1 MGRYRTKI
9 EGEYK
14 EANVLQANTSNI
26 KKATSVR
33 SHMAENEFYEKQVIK
48 PSPKAKT
55 INLTYTKTE
64 AAGESE
70 SIYIGG
76 ILSDPGNAVELIVEN
91 ITGSKQAL
99 KPNEDVIFFTLMSQ
113 ILSSSIRISKIKI
126 NTPNTD
132 LFNQD
137 VYIVTPKTNGGM
149 DVQQIRLSDMASE
162 FAYQSGI
169 LTLPVDFK
177 LCENNILILDMKAL
191 AIDETVK
198 LSMEISEQKE
208 N

>member
-1 MGRYRTKI
+1 MEKI
-9 EGEYK
+9 
-14 EANVLQANTSNI
+14 ANI

-55 INLTYTKTE
+55 INLTYKKTE
-64 AAGESE
+64 AAGDSE
-70 SIYIGG
+70 SIFIGG
-76 ILSDPGNAVELIVEN
+76 IISDAVKIAGVLAAKA
-91 ITGSKQAL
+91 TGSPVIIEPEEMPSFGALVSQA
-99 KPNEDVIFFTLMSQ
+99 K
-113 ILSSSIRISKIKI
+113 SSPIRISKIKI

-137 VYIVTPKTNGGM
+137 VYIVTPKTNGGIDM
-149 DVQQIRLSDMASE
+149 QQIRLSDMASE

-191 AIDETVK
+191 AIDDTVK
-198 LSMEISEQKE
+198 ISMEISEQKE
-208 N
+208 I